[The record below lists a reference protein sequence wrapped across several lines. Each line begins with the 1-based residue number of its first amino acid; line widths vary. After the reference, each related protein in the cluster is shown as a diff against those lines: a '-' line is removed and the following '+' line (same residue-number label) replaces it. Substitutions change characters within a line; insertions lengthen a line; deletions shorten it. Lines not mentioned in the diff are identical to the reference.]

1 MNSTLTSEI
10 NLTLIK
16 RIARSITG
24 VKGYAVRSWP
34 LAERRVLCG
43 RVAWLIVQSRHFDS
57 GKNVTISLSPQK
69 FEDKHH
75 KHTHTKI
82 PKYTLTSP
90 YLAVHGAAQQCY
102 NTCLCISLKST
113 LFTIQRG
120 QISSLILNNLSI
132 GVQRPKVTFS
142 SLITAGVGEK

>member
-34 LAERRVLCG
+34 LAERRVLC
-43 RVAWLIVQSRHFDS
+43 RRIAWLIVQSRHFDS

-75 KHTHTKI
+75 KHTHKKI

-102 NTCLCISLKST
+102 NTGLCISLKST
-113 LFTIQRG
+113 LFYYIERVD
-120 QISSLILNNLSI
+120 I
-132 GVQRPKVTFS
+132 
-142 SLITAGVGEK
+142 ITHFK